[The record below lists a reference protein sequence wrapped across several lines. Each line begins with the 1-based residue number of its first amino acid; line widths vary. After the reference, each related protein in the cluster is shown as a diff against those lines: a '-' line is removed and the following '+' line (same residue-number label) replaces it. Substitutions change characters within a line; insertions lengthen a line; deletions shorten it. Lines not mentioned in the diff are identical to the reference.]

1 MEAIT
6 ALKASNKS
14 LTDEITKQVEDVQKL
29 KGEKDELQTQNN
41 DLNKRLKSV
50 QKEIEEL
57 KSDKAKLEVDNKD
70 LNDALKVYEDDNK
83 QRLEQAK
90 DSKKDNNPDPKK
102 PKNK

>member
-1 MEAIT
+1 MNE
-6 ALKASNKS
+6 
-14 LTDEITKQVEDVQKL
+14 Q
-29 KGEKDELQTQNN
+29 
-41 DLNKRLKSV
+41 LKSV

-90 DSKKDNNPDPKK
+90 DSKKDNNPAPKK